1 MAENEKSKKTLVI
14 VVLLL
19 LLSVLI
25 FAGYSLSISKKKSTN
40 IDLKINQI
48 YSSDYELSCI
58 DNSFFIG
65 SYEPNKIDVIIDN
78 NGNEIY
84 KGEQNIYYD
93 GIKKLKDERY
103 LIYDNNNGNL
113 TTYIFN
119 GVSIEKYYEI
129 KDVNYVKP
137 IVYKNLDKEY
147 IIGFASMVDNN
158 LYLYDL
164 NSSGIIVLNNTSIVA
179 DNDTFEAY
187 YTYSEKYIVVK
198 NDKDLMGV
206 ISLDGTQVIDYKYKD
221 IISNNDI
228 FIALNKK
235 NKYGIIDKNNK
246 VIVKF
251 NNKVIDKFDSYYI
264 FVNEYNKM
272 ALYDNN
278 YKRITKYDMEYNTL
292 IAYSLRNESNSINLY
307 KVNGKIAIVNNYLEN
322 INGTE
327 YDKHNLYIIDG
338 NKIIKKINQIGFGY
352 DNIMYTYDNKYNI
365 SIYNSDISLLY
376 NIELNDV
383 SRIEEISSVNNELI
397 KVKYTDKDNKIKTLY
412 YDHEGKEKEFKLGN
426 LFLKGVEYRGYIK
439 KKDNNKELTLYD
451 LDNNKLSSVY
461 GKNISIYDKYLIVD
475 NSIYR
480 IEIKEN

>member
-1 MAENEKSKKTLVI
+1 MSMRIYYSDIPVPNYTTLNIQATGLSGTPIWYYKDVDGNIIPGLEIFDYYTEAILDRKKRCIGNI
-14 VVLLL
+14 V
-19 LLSVLI
+19 
-25 FAGYSLSISKKKSTN
+25 
-40 IDLKINQI
+40 
-48 YSSDYELSCI
+48 
-58 DNSFFIG
+58 
-65 SYEPNKIDVIIDN
+65 IDVNLNGFNTKVIGFENHGGQTFNILKSFGQVLFGNGNKFGDSEEGYFDN
-78 NGNEIY
+78 N
-84 KGEQNIYYD
+84 
-93 GIKKLKDERY
+93 
-103 LIYDNNNGNL
+103 
-113 TTYIFN
+113 
-119 GVSIEKYYEI
+119 
-129 KDVNYVKP
+129 
-137 IVYKNLDKEY
+137 
-147 IIGFASMVDNN
+147 
-158 LYLYDL
+158 
-164 NSSGIIVLNNTSIVA
+164 
-179 DNDTFEAY
+179 
-187 YTYSEKYIVVK
+187 
-198 NDKDLMGV
+198 
-206 ISLDGTQVIDYKYKD
+206 VIDYKYKD

-426 LFLKGVEYRGYIK
+426 FFLKGVEYRGYIK

-451 LDNNKLSSVY
+451 LDNNKLSSVF